1 MSILDKEQ
9 LRANLDEVIWNIE
22 EARITVSEHHI
33 VKLVTVAKYT
43 EEENIKTLYE
53 LGQHPELRRGTLEL
67 NNPALWLFGISQGNH
82 EFQPITPPHLGI
94 SSIKC
99 PDAA

>member
-1 MSILDKEQ
+1 MILDKEQ

-43 EEENIKTLYE
+43 ENYIL
-53 LGQHPELRRGTLEL
+53 L
-67 NNPALWLFGISQGNH
+67 
-82 EFQPITPPHLGI
+82 I
-94 SSIKC
+94 SSSKAFSYAGQRIGMMVISDTLFNKKA
-99 PDAA
+99 PDFSSAFYYFSLSKGANVNA